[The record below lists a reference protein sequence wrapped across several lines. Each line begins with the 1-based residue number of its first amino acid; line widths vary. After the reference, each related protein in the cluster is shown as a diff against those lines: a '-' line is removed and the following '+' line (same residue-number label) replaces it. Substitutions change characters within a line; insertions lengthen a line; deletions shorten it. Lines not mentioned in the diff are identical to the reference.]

1 MFGKFLLT
9 AIISTL
15 PNTSIAC
22 ISGHSQ
28 DLQNIPDA
36 NVVLV
41 ANVFNYEVVKSR
53 IFGSSQYARLS
64 VFTKEVLYGDAPEM
78 FEFIWVQNTYSLPE
92 NFDTRSSYIF
102 ALKTF
107 DTTLV
112 PKLAGDSVRNFN
124 QELTSLA
131 LIQKACSD
139 AFIFETGSDV
149 SRAIRQ
155 IFDGEGDPEVEA
167 GVFSKYFHMDGT
179 SGLY

>member
-1 MFGKFLLT
+1 MFVKLLL
-9 AIISTL
+9 AAVVSTL
-15 PNTSIAC
+15 PNTSVAC

-41 ANVFNYEVVKSR
+41 ADVFRYEVVNSR
-53 IFGSSQYARLS
+53 IFGGQQYARIS
-64 VFTKEVLYGDAPEM
+64 VFTREVLHGDVPEM
-78 FEFIWVQNTYSLPE
+78 FEFIWIKRTDRLPE
-92 NFDTRSSYIF
+92 SFDTHSSYIF
-102 ALKTF
+102 ALKTV

-112 PKLAGDSVRNFN
+112 PKLGVDSVRNFN

-131 LIQKACSD
+131 IIQKACSEP
-139 AFIFETGSDV
+139 FIFEAGSDV

-155 IFDGEGDPEVEA
+155 IFDGKGDPEVEA
-167 GVFSKYFHMDGT
+167 GVFSKYFHLDGT